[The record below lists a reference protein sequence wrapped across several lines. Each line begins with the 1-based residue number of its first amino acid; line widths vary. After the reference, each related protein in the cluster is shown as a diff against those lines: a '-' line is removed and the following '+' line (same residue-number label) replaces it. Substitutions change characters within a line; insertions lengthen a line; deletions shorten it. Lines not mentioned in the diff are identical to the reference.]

1 MSSTR
6 GGRPGRV
13 VRSATVVSG
22 LVGVQGA
29 LRDAGES
36 VVEAAQRWRDPRE
49 RLLRK
54 KRRARRWAQR
64 YGIVS
69 GSSAT
74 GAAGLALAAAPEWS
88 MVMAGGGAVVFAV
101 PAVMALNRYRKL
113 DAVVPPPG
121 RPDRRSLPSPSSA
134 AREPMERLVHSERA
148 LHGILGVLGRSAS
161 ISPDDIEDTHRTA
174 RSAAAALH
182 AVAVDIAEMES
193 AAVGSRAAAPSL
205 HRAIATAA
213 AQLDDGVDQFEELV
227 AAAAEV
233 TVPGASGAVGGL
245 ATERAELVSATEKL
259 AGLAAALGE
268 IDDIVRRYR

>member
-1 MSSTR
+1 
-6 GGRPGRV
+6 
-13 VRSATVVSG
+13 
-22 LVGVQGA
+22 
-29 LRDAGES
+29 
-36 VVEAAQRWRDPRE
+36 
-49 RLLRK
+49 
-54 KRRARRWAQR
+54 
-64 YGIVS
+64 
-69 GSSAT
+69 
-74 GAAGLALAAAPEWS
+74 

-121 RPDRRSLPSPSSA
+121 RPDRRSLPPPSSA

-148 LHGILGVLGRSAS
+148 LHGILGVLSRSAA
-161 ISPDDIEDTHRTA
+161 IRPDDVEDTHRTA

-193 AAVGSRAAAPSL
+193 AAAGSRAAAPSL
-205 HRAIATAA
+205 HRAIASAA

-268 IDDIVRRYR
+268 IDDVVRRYR

>member
-6 GGRPGRV
+6 RGRPGRA

-22 LVGVQGA
+22 LAGIQGA

-36 VVEAAQRWRDPRE
+36 VADAAQKWRDPRE

-54 KRRARRWAQR
+54 KRRARRRAKR

-74 GAAGLALAAAPEWS
+74 GAAGLALMAAPEWS
-88 MVMAGGGAVVFAV
+88 MLMAGGGAVVFAV
-101 PAVMALNRYRKL
+101 PAVLAVSRYRKL
-113 DAVVPPPG
+113 DAVTLPPG
-121 RPDRRSLPSPSSA
+121 LPARRVLPAPSSA

-148 LHGILGVLGRSAS
+148 LHGILGVLSRSGT
-161 ISPDDIEDTHRTA
+161 ISGEDIEDTHATA
-174 RSAAAALH
+174 RSAAAALQ
-182 AVAVDIAEMES
+182 AVALDITSMED
-193 AAVGSRAAAPSL
+193 AAQGSRAAAAPL
-205 HRAIATAA
+205 HRAITSAA

-233 TVPGASGAVGGL
+233 AVPGTTSAVGEL
-245 ATERAELVSATEKL
+245 AYERAELVSATEKL